1 MPLLAL
7 ALKCSSGSHSLSP
20 IRAKNKQM
28 SVVTYTHSKR
38 KKSQIVFQSP
48 IFFFLNLFIWLCQ
61 VLVATHIFDLHCS
74 MQEL

>member
-1 MPLLAL
+1 MPLLTL

-48 IFFFLNLFIWLCQ
+48 IFFKNLFSWLCQ

-74 MQEL
+74 MQDL